1 VLFAVSA
8 RLVYLVACGACVA
21 GAACALAMWPS
32 APMPVQPRSEDL
44 HSVLERLRFVRRTP
58 VLLGAILLDLLGV
71 LFGGAVGLLPV
82 FARSYLHVGPV
93 GLGVLRAAP
102 AIGALLG
109 AALVTRRPL
118 DRHTGRVL
126 LTVVAVFGAC
136 IIVFGLS
143 RSFPLSLAMLG
154 LSGFVDLFSMQIRL
168 TMSALTTPERL
179 RGRVG
184 AVKMVFV
191 SASNEL
197 GTFESG
203 LAASLIGAVP
213 AVVVGGAL
221 TIMIAIGWR

>member
-1 VLFAVSA
+1 
-8 RLVYLVACGACVA
+8 
-21 GAACALAMWPS
+21 
-32 APMPVQPRSEDL
+32 MPVKPRSEDL
-44 HSVLERLRFVRRTP
+44 HSVLEGLRFVRRTP

-82 FARSYLHVGPV
+82 FARSYPHVGPV

-143 RSFPLSLAMLG
+143 RSFPLSLAML
-154 LSGFVDLFSMQIRL
+154 
-168 TMSALTTPERL
+168 
-179 RGRVG
+179 
-184 AVKMVFV
+184 V
-191 SASNEL
+191 SA
-197 GTFESG
+197 
-203 LAASLIGAVP
+203 ASSICSACRS
-213 AVVVGGAL
+213 A
-221 TIMIAIGWR
+221 